1 MHKNQNSDFLRNHQ
15 YYTKKLTMSEFKHS
29 FRSKQ
34 SSQDR
39 RSGINRRWIKTSYS
53 GEERRKTVDRRL
65 GLPTPK
71 LPVPEDEKSRKLVG
85 IEKILYTS
93 AVQLEAVTRL
103 LLEKGIIR
111 EQELL
116 EMMQKVQSE
125 YSDKAES

>member
-1 MHKNQNSDFLRNHQ
+1 MP
-15 YYTKKLTMSEFKHS
+15 EFKHS
-29 FRSKQ
+29 FQNKQ
-34 SSQDR
+34 SSAER
-39 RSGINRRWIKTSYS
+39 RSGINRRWIKTPYS
-53 GEERRKTVDRRL
+53 GEERRKGVDRRL
-65 GLPTPK
+65 DLPTPK

-103 LLEKGIIR
+103 LLEKGTIT

-125 YSDKAES
+125 YSDKAKS